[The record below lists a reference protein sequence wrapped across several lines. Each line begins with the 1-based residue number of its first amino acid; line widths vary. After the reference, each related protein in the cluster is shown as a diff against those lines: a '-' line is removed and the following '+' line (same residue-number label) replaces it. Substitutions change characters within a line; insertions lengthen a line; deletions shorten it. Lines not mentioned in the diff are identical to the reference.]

1 MQRWLPA
8 LLRRAAPG
16 GGAAR
21 LFASSSLLF
30 DDTQEQFKESVRKF
44 AQENIAPRAA
54 AIDASNHFPR
64 DVDLW
69 RLMGDF
75 NLHGLTAPEEYGG
88 MGLGYMYHCIS
99 MEEITRASGAVG
111 LSYGAHSNLCIN
123 QLVRHGSPEQR
134 LKYLPKLIS
143 GEHIGALAMSE
154 PNSGSDVVSMKCK
167 AEKVDGGYVLN
178 GNKMWCTNGPSAQT
192 LVVYAKTDLAA
203 GSKGITAFIIEKG
216 MPGFST
222 AQKLDKLGMRGSDTC
237 ELVFENCFVPRE
249 NVLGEEGKGVY
260 VMMSGLDLER
270 LVLAAGPI
278 GLMQACLDV
287 VLPYVRQR
295 EQFGR
300 PIGEFQF
307 IQGKMADMYTSLQSS
322 RSFVYSVARDCDNG
336 KVDRKDCAGV
346 ILFAAENA
354 TQVALQVKPL
364 SSEILSFFTCLG
376 GNGFFLYF
384 TILMFREVNLYIKNI
399 LVASPLLNALAS
411 SSFSLQETIFE
422 ERLKLSLITSF
433 CSLTFSTDAYAKLE
447 GYNLV
452 HNKGGILIGPDLAT
466 TASLIIYLHVVY
478 ADPLAEL
485 SVALIPI
492 QMMAC
497 ACALKFGS
505 EEYML
510 SPEGIQAS
518 DVIALAPILP
528 AGHKKMTNKTRDQ
541 YCYIT

>member
-8 LLRRAAPG
+8 ILRRAAPAVSGGG

-21 LFASSSLLF
+21 LFSSSSLLF
-30 DDTQEQFKESVRKF
+30 DETQEQFKESVHKF
-44 AQENIAPRAA
+44 AQEAIAPHAA
-54 AIDASNHFPR
+54 AIDASNHFPKG
-64 DVDLW
+64 VDLW
-69 RLMGDF
+69 KLMGDF

-88 MGLGYMYHCIS
+88 MGLGYMYHCIA
-99 MEEITRASGAVG
+99 MEEISRASGSVG

-123 QLVRHGSPEQR
+123 QLVRHGNPAQKQ
-134 LKYLPKLIS
+134 KYLPKLIS
-143 GEHIGALAMSE
+143 GEHVGALAMSE

-167 AEKVDGGYVLN
+167 AEKVDGGYVIN

-192 LVVYAKTDLAA
+192 LVVYAKTDLSA

-237 ELVFENCFVPRE
+237 ELVFENCFVPHE

-278 GLMQACLDV
+278 GLMQACLDA

-336 KVDRKDCAGV
+336 KVDRKFFSRQNQASSSSHTNLFNQDCAGV
-346 ILFAAENA
+346 ILFAAERA
-354 TQVALQVKPL
+354 TQVALQA
-364 SSEILSFFTCLG
+364 IQCLG
-376 GNGFFLYF
+376 GNG
-384 TILMFREVNLYIKNI
+384 YINEY
-399 LVASPLLNALAS
+399 PTGRLL
-411 SSFSLQETIFE
+411 
-422 ERLKLSLITSF
+422 R
-433 CSLTFSTDAYAKLE
+433 DAKLFE
-447 GYNLV
+447 
-452 HNKGGILIGPDLAT
+452 IGAGT
-466 TASLIIYLHVVY
+466 SEIRRMIIGR
-478 ADPLAEL
+478 EL
-485 SVALIPI
+485 F
-492 QMMAC
+492 
-497 ACALKFGS
+497 K
-505 EEYML
+505 E
-510 SPEGIQAS
+510 
-518 DVIALAPILP
+518 D
-528 AGHKKMTNKTRDQ
+528 
-541 YCYIT
+541 